1 MLKTFLSIS
10 EAKISALIIGLLFAL
25 GFGLY
30 IAYVRGDIP
39 DNLTTIITTL
49 ILTIGGVNAIHGATS
64 LMSGKGSLPPS
75 DPPQTPPVGASTAVS
90 ATVDQT
96 SKTGKEAAPASN
108 SATSSP
114 HAQSTIPISI
124 KK

>member
-75 DPPQTPPVGASTAVS
+75 DPQTPIVGGSTAVS
-90 ATVDQT
+90 VTVDQT
-96 SKTGKEAAPASN
+96 SKTGIEAAPASN
-108 SATSSP
+108 STTSSAS
-114 HAQSTIPISI
+114 AQSTIPISI